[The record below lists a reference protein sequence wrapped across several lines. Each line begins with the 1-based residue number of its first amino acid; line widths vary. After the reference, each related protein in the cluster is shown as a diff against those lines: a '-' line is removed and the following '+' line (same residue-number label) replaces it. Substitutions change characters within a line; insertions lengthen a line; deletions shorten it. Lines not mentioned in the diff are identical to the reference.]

1 MRFGDFQRGN
11 VKFESLINF
20 DAKGGRCDVTPVFRS
35 PEAFLDLLERFQ
47 VGLRGQDIE
56 IVAGIDALGFVV
68 GTALALRLNRGL
80 LVIRKGGKLPV
91 ESDRTDFTDYSGGM
105 KSLELAKGAVPM
117 GAKIL
122 LVDEWIETG
131 AQARAAIGL
140 IEGQGGKVVAIAAMK
155 IDKPGLALGFGQ
167 RFCLS
172 LL

>member
-1 MRFGDFQRGN
+1 

-20 DAKGGRCDVTPVFRS
+20 DTEGGRCDVTPVFRS

-47 VGLRGQDIE
+47 GGLRGQDIE
-56 IVAGIDALGFVV
+56 MVAGIDALGFVI

-91 ESDRTDFTDYSGGM
+91 ESDRTDFTDYSGSM
-105 KSLELAKGAVPM
+105 KSLELAKGAVPN
-117 GAKIL
+117 GARIL

-140 IEGQGGKVVAIAAMK
+140 IEGQGGKVVSVAAIKM
-155 IDKPGLALGFGQ
+155 DKPGPAHGLGQ